1 MGNHDAGRAM
11 VQTALA
17 LDDQSERTGQTPL
30 EILDIACAP
39 YRGYDAEFDDERGPD
54 HQFGRLLGRA
64 FLEGLDYDSET
75 DEDGEWWYEN
85 VVERFSQRYEF
96 G

>member
-17 LDDQSERTGQTPL
+17 LDGQSEKTGQTAL
-30 EILDIACAP
+30 ESLDIACSP

-54 HQFGRLLGRA
+54 RQFGQLLGRA
-64 FLEGLDYDSET
+64 FLRGLEYDSEA
-75 DEDGEWWYEN
+75 DEDGAWWYEN
-85 VVERFSQRYEF
+85 VIERFSRRYAF